1 MRKSLLPLDSA
12 LRPGERRML
21 GIVTAVLIALVAATG
36 AHAVLGIGGS
46 SVEEPIRDWLT
57 SAVYILV
64 GVIVCWRAV
73 RTTESRKSWM
83 IFAFGISIYGL
94 GNVLWAAWIEHLP
107 NPPIPSI
114 CDGMWLTLYPCCYL
128 GIVGLARL
136 RERRVPARMWLDGI
150 VAGLGIA
157 AIGAAIVVRPV
168 LATVSGGTAAA
179 ITEMAYPLCDLLLAA
194 LVVGVLA
201 LRGWRLDRMWGML
214 GAGFLALAAA
224 DCLYAL
230 QVAHGA
236 SAPSALTNLTY
247 DIGVML
253 LALAAWQPGAAIE
266 TDTVP
271 SSAVLAIPAAFTMSA
286 LGLLI
291 YDHFSRLDPIA
302 LTLAML
308 TMLVAFARVALTFRD
323 VHALAETRRQAM
335 TDDLTLMPNRRHFL
349 RCVREGIIAS
359 RATGESVALMIVDL
373 DHFKE
378 LNDTLG
384 HDAGDQLLRQ
394 VGERL
399 NAVLRASDTAARLG
413 GDEFGVLLSDSSDGA
428 NAELVAEKILKA
440 IAQPFP
446 IKSVGL
452 RVTASIGIALFPE
465 HAENEEQLMQHA
477 DVAMY
482 EAKAAQSGYACYA
495 RERDKHSLERLTLAG
510 ELSHALENGEIEAY
524 FQPKADAGSRRIV
537 GVEALVRW
545 QHPTRG
551 LISPAEF
558 VTVAEQA
565 GLGRALTRRML
576 DLALKQARIWRD
588 EGFELHVAVNTTV
601 ADLQDTQFPAE
612 VAATLE
618 AHGLP
623 PEVLVLEVTENMVL
637 ADPVRVGDV
646 LAQLG
651 ELGLGLSLDD
661 FGTGFSSL
669 THLKSL
675 PVGEVKID
683 RSFVGRMTTD
693 PVDAAIVQA
702 TIQLAHSIGI
712 RVVAEGI
719 EDQVT
724 WSSLV
729 ANRCELVQGY
739 ALSRP
744 LPAID
749 LDTLL
754 RAQPLPVVGGDQ
766 TAHGRGQIAELDAES
781 LAGGLGA
788 QNQIDDVGAGGQL
801 HGVDAQSQNGSGPGA
816 PLASG
821 HSGNGH
827 NGRPAGKHPSEAL
840 RDLAEL
846 TRSHP
851 MMDAVIEE
859 IDGRMIRVGSQWLA
873 DFASCNYLGFD
884 LEREIIEAVPAYLDA
899 WGTHPS
905 WSRLLGSPVV
915 YEQIEERLTGLLGSA
930 DSLVLPTITH
940 IHLSTIPVLAG
951 AGTIFLDS
959 RAHKTIYD
967 GAQMARAHGA
977 TVERFRFE
985 DPGHLDELLRGAG
998 AAHGEPRLVCMDGV
1012 NSMTGNPPDI
1022 RAFARVA
1029 REHGALLYVDD
1040 AHGFGVIG
1048 ERGPGERCVYGM
1060 RGNSIVRYHGESYE
1074 NLILVGGFSKAYSS
1088 LLAFIACPTE
1098 VKELLKV
1105 AAAPYLYSGPSPVAS
1120 LATTLAGFDVNER
1133 RGEQLR
1139 ERVWRHTARVLEC
1152 LRRLEVHTPNHSGLP
1167 IVEIPLRD
1175 HERIG
1180 EVGQLLFDRGV
1191 YVTLAAYPLVPR
1203 DEVGF
1208 RVQLTAA
1215 NTDAEVDTL
1224 LAALE
1229 ELAQTGE
1236 LRPVEQAS
1244 SPPVEKAA
1252 SVEQA
1257 NAPQAESVA

>member
-12 LRPGERRML
+12 LGPRERRIL
-21 GIVTAVLIALVAATG
+21 GTVTAVLIALVVATG
-36 AHAVLGIGGS
+36 AHAVFGIGGS

-114 CDGMWLTLYPCCYL
+114 CDGMWLTLYPCCYI

-168 LATVSGGTAAA
+168 LASVSGGTAAV

-201 LRGWRLDRMWGML
+201 LRGWRLDRMWAML
-214 GAGFLALAAA
+214 GAGFIVLAAA

-236 SAPSALTNLTY
+236 SAPSALTNMTY

-253 LALAAWQPGAAIE
+253 LALAAWQPGASIE
-266 TDTVP
+266 ADTVP
-271 SSAVLAIPAAFTMSA
+271 STAVLAIPAAFTVSA
-286 LGLLI
+286 LGLLV

-308 TMLVAFARVALTFRD
+308 TMLAAFARIALTFRD
-323 VHALAETRRQAM
+323 VRALAETRRQAL
-335 TDDLTLMPNRRHFL
+335 TDDLTSMPNRRHFL
-349 RCVREGIIAS
+349 RRVHDGIIAS

-399 NAVLRASDTAARLG
+399 NEVLRASDTAARLG

-428 NAELVAEKILKA
+428 SAELVAEKILKA

-465 HAENEEQLMQHA
+465 HAENDEQLMQHA

-510 ELSHALENGEIEAY
+510 ELSHALENGEIEAH

-576 DLALKQARIWRD
+576 DLALTQARIWRE
-588 EGFELHVAVNTTV
+588 EGFDLHVAVNTTV

-623 PEVLVLEVTENMVL
+623 PEALVLEVTENMVL

-729 ANRCELVQGY
+729 ANKCELVQGY

-754 RAQPLPVVGGDQ
+754 RAQPQPESGRDQIDAAGGQ
-766 TAHGRGQIAELDAES
+766 SQITALDAEALANGQGGRGQLD
-781 LAGGLGA
+781 
-788 QNQIDDVGAGGQL
+788 GAGGQDQIVTL
-801 HGVDAQSQNGSGPGA
+801 DAGQNGHGGRGQA
-816 PLASG
+816 R
-821 HSGNGH
+821 NG
-827 NGRPAGKHPSEAL
+827 NGRPASRDPSEAL
-840 RDLAEL
+840 RDLTAL

-859 IDGRMIRVGSQWLA
+859 IDGRMIRVGTQWLA

-884 LEREIIEAVPAYLDA
+884 LDREIIEAVPAYLDA

-905 WSRLLGSPVV
+905 WSRLLGSPVL
-915 YEQIEERLTGLLGSA
+915 YEQIEERLTALLGSA

-951 AGTIFLDS
+951 PGTIFLDS

-967 GAQMARAHGA
+967 GCQMARARGA
-977 TVERFRFE
+977 VVKRFRFE
-985 DPGHLDELLRGAG
+985 DPQHLDELLRADRSGT
-998 AAHGEPRLVCMDGV
+998 RLVCMDGV

-1022 RAFARVA
+1022 RAFAAVA

-1048 ERGPGERCVYGM
+1048 ERGLTERCPYGM
-1060 RGNSIVRYHGESYE
+1060 RGNSIVCYYGESYE
-1074 NLILVGGFSKAYSS
+1074 NLILVGGFSKSYSS

-1098 VKELLKV
+1098 LKEMLKV
-1105 AAAPYLYSGPSPVAS
+1105 AAPPYLYSGPSPVAS

-1139 ERVWRHTARVLEC
+1139 ERVWRHTSRVLEC
-1152 LRRLEVHTPNHSGLP
+1152 LAGLGMFTPNRTGMP
-1167 IVEIPLRD
+1167 IIEVPLRD

-1208 RVQLTAA
+1208 RAQLTAA

-1224 LAALE
+1224 IAALE
-1229 ELAQTGE
+1229 ELAQLGE
-1236 LRPVEQAS
+1236 LRTVEQAS
-1244 SPPVEKAA
+1244 APPIAQACPSPI
-1252 SVEQA
+1252 EQA
-1257 NAPQAESVA
+1257 SAPQRESVA